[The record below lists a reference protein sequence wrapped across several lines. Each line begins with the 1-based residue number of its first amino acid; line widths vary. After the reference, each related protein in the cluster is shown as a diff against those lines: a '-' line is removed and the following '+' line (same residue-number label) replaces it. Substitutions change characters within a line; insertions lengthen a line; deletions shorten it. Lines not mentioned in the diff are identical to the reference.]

1 MIPAGATHNRVK
13 PEKVKNAKLSYV
25 ELLLERFLRFLSE
38 IYIGLDGVFG
48 GTTENKTC

>member
-13 PEKVKNAKLSYV
+13 PEVKNAKLSYV

-48 GTTENKTC
+48 GTAENKTC